1 VLHVSFDHFSLER
14 SAFTEYLFRTAN
26 PFYLVICFVHFRRY
40 RFVSLF
46 LFPPYLYTYGTFSMR
61 LEQENGI
68 TMSPSKM
75 PSSVNGVNGIP
86 DEYPYP
92 EATPEGEYRVLKE
105 QYHSKSRKLR
115 VACVGAG
122 ASGLCTAYKMEKM
135 LVPGSWEL
143 TLFEKNPQFGGTWYE
158 NRYPGVACD
167 IPAHDYTF
175 TFDPKWDW
183 SHFFGPG
190 DEIQKYFEGFAER
203 HGTYKLKS
211 NVSCN
216 H

>member
-1 VLHVSFDHFSLER
+1 
-14 SAFTEYLFRTAN
+14 
-26 PFYLVICFVHFRRY
+26 
-40 RFVSLF
+40 
-46 LFPPYLYTYGTFSMR
+46 MR
-61 LEQENGI
+61 LEQEDGI

-75 PSSVNGVNGIP
+75 PSTMNGVNGIA
-86 DEYPYP
+86 DEIPYP
-92 EATPEGEYRVLKE
+92 GGTPDGPYKVLKD
-105 QYHSKSRKLR
+105 QYHSQAHKIR

-135 LVPGSWEL
+135 LTPGSWEL
-143 TLFEKNPQFGGTWYE
+143 TLFEKNPHFGGTWYE

-175 TFDPKWDW
+175 TWDPKWDW

-190 DEIQKYFEGFAER
+190 DEIQRYFESFAER
-203 HGTYKLKS
+203 HGMCITFAVDVYRA
-211 NVSCN
+211 